1 MHIPFPT
8 CNTWHLNTVTQKTIP
23 SLKYQARRNNLLVPK
38 GVITCRHRS
47 KHSFGDVY
55 FKRRYTI
62 IKPDVILLLG
72 VLQTFCFQKP
82 YQMKNTFLL
91 VYYDVEKILILFI
104 LDTSKYLLWQTVT
117 TQMSQPPT
125 QQAFS
130 DRF

>member
-1 MHIPFPT
+1 MHISFPT

-72 VLQTFCFQKP
+72 YCRLPVFKAVP
-82 YQMKNTFLL
+82 N
-91 VYYDVEKILILFI
+91 EKHI
-104 LDTSKYLLWQTVT
+104 
-117 TQMSQPPT
+117 PT
-125 QQAFS
+125 CVPSFS
-130 DRF
+130 FWIPVNIYFGKQ